1 MLFTSVWLKVAISHQ
16 SHGAPGLASGRTSP
30 LSKSTRMSPTTTTAL
45 DRGGSSFV
53 VTLPIDRRLY
63 CHQVAPRVSFGWTV
77 SRSMDPSGARNPP
90 TLKDR
95 RHVVGRAM
103 HTSIARACKFCGSGH
118 KGTVTG
124 SLRSPATV
132 LHLFRAR
139 PPPVEILSAVPISSE
154 YPNEKTKRR
163 PRQGGA
169 FSAWLEFPYSRS
181 MICTRWSL
189 AQSST
194 LAEGRLRTSSANMHV
209 GPTWLEPI
217 TSNRNT

>member
-95 RHVVGRAM
+95 RHAVGRAM

-118 KGTVTG
+118 KATVTG
-124 SLRSPATV
+124 ALRSPATV
-132 LHLFRAR
+132 LHLFLSRS
-139 PPPVEILSAVPISSE
+139 PPLDLLSAVPISSG
-154 YPNEKTKRR
+154 YPHGQTQRR
-163 PRQGGA
+163 PCQRGA
-169 FSAWLEFPYSRS
+169 FSAWLEFPCRREMLWPS
-181 MICTRWSL
+181 
-189 AQSST
+189 
-194 LAEGRLRTSSANMHV
+194 
-209 GPTWLEPI
+209 
-217 TSNRNT
+217 